1 MPSSIIMSLKT
12 DILRQLKEREG
23 ERVSG
28 QILAARF
35 SVSRAAVW
43 KAVSALKREG
53 YAIEGAPKAGYR
65 LLPSD
70 VLSADEIKAA
80 LMDAGFS
87 DVKIYVFST
96 LPSTN
101 GYAERLLGEGL
112 SSPAVVAADE
122 QTEGRARRG
131 GTFSS
136 KRGGL
141 YMSLLFFPDALP
153 ETSAKLARAVYE
165 GVNAVLCGERR
176 ENEIF
181 RGEKKLCGILTQF
194 VTDPDRVK
202 SCLAGIGVYVQLLSD
217 DVKTKY
223 PTRNEL
229 CAAIA
234 QAVFET
240 VKEALG

>member
-12 DILRQLKEREG
+12 DILRQLKDREG

-28 QILAARF
+28 QMLAERF
-35 SVSRAAVW
+35 LRQPRRRMEGGERAQ
-43 KAVSALKREG
+43 KRG

-101 GYAERLLGEGL
+101 GYAERLLGEGI

-131 GTFSS
+131 GNFSS

-181 RGEKKLCGILTQF
+181 RGEK
-194 VTDPDRVK
+194 
-202 SCLAGIGVYVQLLSD
+202 S
-217 DVKTKY
+217 
-223 PTRNEL
+223 
-229 CAAIA
+229 CAAFSLSSSPIPTA
-234 QAVFET
+234 
-240 VKEALG
+240 

>member
-96 LPSTN
+96 LP
-101 GYAERLLGEGL
+101 
-112 SSPAVVAADE
+112 
-122 QTEGRARRG
+122 
-131 GTFSS
+131 
-136 KRGGL
+136 
-141 YMSLLFFPDALP
+141 
-153 ETSAKLARAVYE
+153 
-165 GVNAVLCGERR
+165 
-176 ENEIF
+176 
-181 RGEKKLCGILTQF
+181 
-194 VTDPDRVK
+194 
-202 SCLAGIGVYVQLLSD
+202 
-217 DVKTKY
+217 
-223 PTRNEL
+223 
-229 CAAIA
+229 
-234 QAVFET
+234 
-240 VKEALG
+240 

>member
-1 MPSSIIMSLKT
+1 M
-12 DILRQLKEREG
+12 KEREG

-80 LMDAGFS
+80 L
-87 DVKIYVFST
+87 
-96 LPSTN
+96 PSTN

-131 GTFSS
+131 GNFSS